1 MGAPAIL
8 SGISIAS
15 RMSVG
20 MMRGPR
26 PLTTDATI
34 DMHPLKV
41 ILPAAA
47 LLYAHLAW
55 AAGSDANATPEA
67 PVKPPAAQVKAV
79 TETLWGRKVTDNYRY
94 MEALDPKTMQWM
106 KAQGAYTRS
115 LLDEIK
121 PLAQLK
127 SEIAKFSASFGLVQE
142 YVFLGGRAF
151 YLERSPGSDNF
162 DLIVKDKAGA
172 RKIVDIAALRA
183 ANGGKPYAINYFLA
197 SPEGN
202 KVAVGVSQGGSE
214 DAAITVYDA
223 ASGAKLAGP
232 LDRAQFG
239 ATAWSDDSRNLYFIR
254 LKKLAATDP
263 PTEKYKNSTA
273 DAWDLESEPMAVL
286 GATLGHGPPFSPTE
300 IPVISLNYGAPVA
313 TALSIN
319 GVQNELAMWLTPV
332 AKVRDPK
339 TTWTRFITRDD
350 DVTNVDMRGAEIF
363 LLSHKD
369 APTFKVL
376 EVRAGQPLSA
386 AETLMP
392 AQPDRVIETIH
403 AASDALYVLARNGA
417 YSQLLRI
424 PAGTKKIE
432 EVALPFAGH
441 VGSAFSDPRTPGV
454 SIELSS
460 WVVPPKIFAYTPG
473 AAFTDLKIG
482 THGDIDSA
490 RFVVRDLHAPT
501 RDNVMVP
508 LSLIQPRHSLGP
520 QITIIEAYGSYG
532 ISELADFSMR
542 RAVAMRH
549 GITYGVCHV
558 RGGGELGEAW
568 RLGGK
573 DANKHNTWGD
583 LIACGDYLVAQGI
596 TTKSKLF
603 ILGGSAGGITVGRA
617 ITDRPDLFAGAI
629 DVVPAGNT
637 LRSEFSPN
645 GPPNIPEFGTITTRA
660 GFSNLYDMDTIQH
673 IKKDVQYPAV
683 IVQTGLNDPRVSPW
697 EPAKVV
703 AALQA
708 SGSANPVLLRVD
720 EAAGHGIGSNKSQTD
735 ALAAD
740 WMAFVFW
747 RAGLPEWQP
756 KLHAMPPSTHN

>member
-1 MGAPAIL
+1 
-8 SGISIAS
+8 
-15 RMSVG
+15 
-20 MMRGPR
+20 
-26 PLTTDATI
+26 
-34 DMHPLKV
+34 
-41 ILPAAA
+41 
-47 LLYAHLAW
+47 
-55 AAGSDANATPEA
+55 
-67 PVKPPAAQVKAV
+67 
-79 TETLWGRKVTDNYRY
+79 
-94 MEALDPKTMQWM
+94 
-106 KAQGAYTRS
+106 
-115 LLDEIK
+115 
-121 PLAQLK
+121 
-127 SEIAKFSASFGLVQE
+127 
-142 YVFLGGRAF
+142 
-151 YLERSPGSDNF
+151 
-162 DLIVKDKAGA
+162 
-172 RKIVDIAALRA
+172 
-183 ANGGKPYAINYFLA
+183 
-197 SPEGN
+197 
-202 KVAVGVSQGGSE
+202 
-214 DAAITVYDA
+214 
-223 ASGAKLAGP
+223 
-232 LDRAQFG
+232 
-239 ATAWSDDSRNLYFIR
+239 
-254 LKKLAATDP
+254 
-263 PTEKYKNSTA
+263 
-273 DAWDLESEPMAVL
+273 
-286 GATLGHGPPFSPTE
+286 
-300 IPVISLNYGAPVA
+300 
-313 TALSIN
+313 
-319 GVQNELAMWLTPV
+319 
-332 AKVRDPK
+332 
-339 TTWTRFITRDD
+339 
-350 DVTNVDMRGAEIF
+350 VTNVDMRGAEIF